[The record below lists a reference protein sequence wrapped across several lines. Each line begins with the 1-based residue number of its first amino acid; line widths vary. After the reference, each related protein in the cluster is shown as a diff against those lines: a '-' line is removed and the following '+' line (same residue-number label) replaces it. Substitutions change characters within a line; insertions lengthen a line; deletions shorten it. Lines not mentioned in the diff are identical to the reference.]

1 MPDTGS
7 VCLEEEITSM
17 SRAELA
23 RFRLQ
28 NIGFIFQ
35 NFNLFPALTA
45 AENIELVL
53 NVRDAGSAKSSASL
67 AGTSWVRTSSESKP
81 GDLSGG
87 QKQRVAIVLLASNR
101 G

>member
-1 MPDTGS
+1 MPDTG
-7 VCLEEEITSM
+7 VCAWKEITSM

-28 NIGFIFQ
+28 NIGYFQ

-53 NVRDAGSAKSSASL
+53 NVKGWRRAARNQAQVLLEQVGLGHQANQNLVICQEDKSN
-67 AGTSWVRTSSESKP
+67 G
-81 GDLSGG
+81 
-87 QKQRVAIVLLASNR
+87 VAIALLY
-101 G
+101 

>member
-1 MPDTGS
+1 
-7 VCLEEEITSM
+7 M

-28 NIGFIFQ
+28 NIGIFPEFQ
-35 NFNLFPALTA
+35 FVSALTA

-53 NVRDAGSAKSSASL
+53 NVKGMRRRAAREWLEQVGLGHQANQ
-67 AGTSWVRTSSESKP
+67 KP

-87 QKQRVAIVLLASNR
+87 QKQRVAIADALAIR

>member
-1 MPDTGS
+1 
-7 VCLEEEITSM
+7 
-17 SRAELA
+17 
-23 RFRLQ
+23 
-28 NIGFIFQ
+28 
-35 NFNLFPALTA
+35 LFPALTA

-53 NVRDAGSAKSSASL
+53 NVKGMQAGSAKSSASL

-87 QKQRVAIVLLASNR
+87 QKQRVADALLAIR